1 MCDQKPAVR
10 FRHHFL
16 ASGSV
21 LTVCTRLNY
30 DNRNVEVGWSLFNH
44 DDKRWV
50 RRLGNQIARNR
61 MDNTPLTFAL
71 TNDEPILCDY
81 ISMRALMLIFV
92 ASKRESNNHFKEG
105 TPQIIPRTSLA
116 DIQFEIFLMLNL
128 LGQRVGLRSVFVEG

>member
-1 MCDQKPAVR
+1 MCDQKSAVR

-30 DNRNVEVGWSLFNH
+30 DTLDVDVGWSLYNH
-44 DDKRWV
+44 EDKRWV
-50 RRLGNQIARNR
+50 RRFGNQIARER
-61 MDNTPLTFAL
+61 MDTSPLKFSI

-92 ASKRESNNHFKEG
+92 AAKRQGSHFQEG
-105 TPQIIPRTSLA
+105 TPQIIPRTSLV
-116 DIQFEIFLMLNL
+116 DIQLEMLFILNL
-128 LGQRVGLRSVFVEG
+128 LGQRVGLNSFFEA